1 MFIEPQHDEAGGGS
15 HVPREAVRIPDV
27 IPVFGLPTVVF
38 FPRTYLP
45 LHIFEPRYREMVADV
60 AREGQCIGM
69 ALLKEGWESDYY
81 GNPPVY
87 PIGCVGRVLH
97 VEMLSDGR
105 SNILLQGLERYEIQE
120 QHEDRSY
127 RRARI
132 ELKPLAGER
141 ALELSM
147 RMRLLEHLQRYVATR
162 ENSHVWQEFL
172 GQGVSDESLVHTI
185 SSHLDCTPL
194 EKQFLLEAETLPQQA
209 RRLMDLIHFKLH
221 ESHGAKGWG

>member
-81 GNPPVY
+81 GNPAVY

>member
-1 MFIEPQHDEAGGGS
+1 MFIQPRHDEMGAGP

-45 LHIFEPRYREMVADV
+45 LHVFEPRYREMVADV
-60 AREGQCIGM
+60 AKEGQCIGM
-69 ALLKEGWESDYY
+69 ALLREGWEAGYY

-87 PIGCVGRVLH
+87 PIGCVGRLLH

-105 SNILLQGLERYEIQE
+105 SNILLRGLERFEIE
-120 QHEDRSY
+120 EECEDRAY

-132 ELKPLAGER
+132 VLKPLSGDRMLEPAVR
-141 ALELSM
+141 AA
-147 RMRLLEHLQRYVATR
+147 LLAQLQRYVGGR
-162 ENSHVWQEFL
+162 DNSHVWQEFL

-194 EKQFLLEAETLPQQA
+194 ERQFLLEADTLAQQA
-209 RRLMDLIHFKLH
+209 RRVMDLIHFKLH
-221 ESHGAKGWG
+221 EPHGAKGWG